1 MNNLAPTFLGITLQ
15 LLDIML
21 PKRDFVFSRNSYH
34 PGSIKTQER
43 LWRGCGEQFLLDR
56 SATRKPND
64 LKEFLKNYEN
74 KRKLFKLI
82 LDVWS
87 SSSAAAHLQICNS
100 VFLVHLKEKARWHLC
115 RIFWRQQD
123 FIKFLGEIIC
133 HVLFQFVPSVLT
145 AVGAYDVASL
155 RSKRVTPY
163 LILCFSRFL
172 LCMGF
177 FSTYWGFVL

>member
-1 MNNLAPTFLGITLQ
+1 MFIQNGNALFYTINNPAPTFLGITLQ

-21 PKRDFVFSRNSYH
+21 PKGDFVFSRDSYH

-74 KRKLFKLI
+74 KRQLFKLI

-87 SSSAAAHLQICNS
+87 SSPAAAHLQICNS
-100 VFLVHLKEKARWHLC
+100 VFLVGECKAHKLDARNGQV
-115 RIFWRQQD
+115 R
-123 FIKFLGEIIC
+123 
-133 HVLFQFVPSVLT
+133 S
-145 AVGAYDVASL
+145 SL
-155 RSKRVTPY
+155 LVINSKVET
-163 LILCFSRFL
+163 SH
-172 LCMGF
+172 
-177 FSTYWGFVL
+177 YW